1 MIEKLIVCTECNI
14 LPFVIKNFSQ
24 KEKTNMKKWNMPA
37 ITEICFVETNNGT
50 QPSENLDI
58 WFNNENQKW
67 ENTYTQ
73 ES

>member
-1 MIEKLIVCTECNI
+1 MQYTTACN
-14 LPFVIKNFSQ
+14 KKFSQQ

-50 QPSENLDI
+50 QPSESLDI
-58 WFNNENQKW
+58 WFNNEKGKW